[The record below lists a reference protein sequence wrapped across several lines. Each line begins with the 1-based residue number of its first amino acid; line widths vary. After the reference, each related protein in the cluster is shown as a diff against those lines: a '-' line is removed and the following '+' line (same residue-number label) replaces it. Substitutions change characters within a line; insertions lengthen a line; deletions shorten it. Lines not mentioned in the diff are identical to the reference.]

1 MNTEVMRMTQTKVV
15 VPPPISGIDG
25 CYRIRT
31 TSLVYNATGNTSQI
45 PLPTFASVFKKSD
58 LKFNQEYDAVYAMNG
73 DGQANGSHPI
83 SCTYRNGN
91 LYADMDTG
99 VVGAIRLNLL
109 YVKIWSWNW

>member
-1 MNTEVMRMTQTKVV
+1 MTQTKVV
-15 VPPPISGIDG
+15 VPPPIAGIDG

-31 TSLVYNATGNTSQI
+31 TSLVYNATSNTSQI
-45 PLPTFASVFKKSD
+45 PIPSFASVFKKSD
-58 LKFNQEYDAVYAMNG
+58 LSFNQEYDAVYAMNA

>member
-1 MNTEVMRMTQTKVV
+1 MTQTKVV

-31 TSLVYNATGNTSQI
+31 TSLVYNASSSTREI
-45 PLPTFASVFKKSD
+45 PLPTMASIFGNDNTGKP
-58 LKFNQEYDAVYAMNG
+58 LTFNQNYDAVYVMNG
-73 DGQANGSHPI
+73 DGQANGSYPI
-83 SCTYRNGN
+83 STMYRNGN
-91 LYADMDTG
+91 LYANMDTG